1 MKKAQQNQ
9 FISLS
14 ILKVTLYVV
23 DLLLFVL
30 LISNSIIRF
39 PKAMT
44 PPKVIDTV
52 ITIQDNSQ
60 DTSTEELSFL
70 SQRNIPCK
78 PLSEREI
85 IDTYVDNICSMYNVD
100 PALVRSIIQQESGY
114 GQTVSN
120 GSCVGLMQV
129 STYWHADRAA
139 RLGVTDF
146 YNAYS
151 NILVGVDYL
160 SELLTSCDDTAL
172 ALMFYSMNHN
182 TARKMHDAGQIST
195 YAKTVLTRAEEYRK
209 GGS

>member
-14 ILKVTLYVV
+14 ILKVTLYIV

-30 LISNSIIRF
+30 LISNSVIRF

-44 PPKVIDTV
+44 PPTV
-52 ITIQDNSQ
+52 VDATITTQDKPQ
-60 DTSTEELSFL
+60 DTSAEELSFL
-70 SQRNIPCK
+70 SQRNIPSK

-85 IDTYVDNICSMYNVD
+85 IDIYVDNICLMYSTD
-100 PALVRSIIQQESGY
+100 PALVKSIIQQESGY

-139 RLGVTDF
+139 RLSVTDF
-146 YNAYS
+146 YDPYS
-151 NILVGVDYL
+151 NILLGVDYL
-160 SELLTSCDDTAL
+160 SELLTSCNDPAL
-172 ALMFYSMNHN
+172 ALMFYSMKQD
-182 TARKMHDAGQIST
+182 TARKMYDAGQIST
-195 YAKTVLTRAEEYRK
+195 YAKTVLARAEEYKK
-209 GGS
+209 GE